1 MIRRID
7 QQIRVNKIMID
18 TMASAKV
25 SNKKLRKY
33 MLNYLDIIM
42 TVSSIML
49 IRSETD
55 ENFEKKKE
63 LWSYLKKV
71 DRGLYIKIRT
81 GLLGRTVNLPGKS
94 GRNVSVAAYKLTRKF
109 FGFN

>member
-7 QQIRVNKIMID
+7 QQIKVNRIMID
-18 TMASAKV
+18 YLDISKL
-25 SNKKLRKY
+25 SNKKLRDY
-33 MLNYLDIIM
+33 MISYLDIIM

-49 IRSETD
+49 IKSGTD

-63 LWSYLKKV
+63 LWSYLRKH
-71 DRGLYIKIRT
+71 DRRLYYKIRT
-81 GLLGRTVNLPGKS
+81 GILGRYMNLPGKA
-94 GRNVSVAAYKLTRKF
+94 GRQVSVAGYKVMQRF